1 MQNEVPILNKD
12 KLTTKDLA
20 VIGVFAAVICVL
32 GPLSLP
38 IPISPVPVTFAIL
51 AVYLSAY
58 VLGMKR
64 GTLCVLVYLLIGMAG
79 LPVFSG
85 FSGGLGKLAGPTGGY
100 LAGYILIALSTGW
113 FADRSG
119 GRPVFAFIGM
129 VIGTAVCYALGTL
142 WLALSLGMTFLEALA
157 IGVAPYVLLDVLKML
172 LASALGMKLRESVEK
187 AGRKPLEEK

>member
-1 MQNEVPILNKD
+1 MKNE

-20 VIGVFAAVICVL
+20 IIGVFAAVICVL

-51 AVYLSAY
+51 AVFLASY

-100 LAGYILIALSTGW
+100 LVGYIFIALCTGW
-113 FADRSG
+113 FADRSNG
-119 GRPVFAFIGM
+119 KPVFAFIGM
-129 VIGTAVCYALGTL
+129 VIGTAICYALGTA
-142 WLALSLGMTFLEALA
+142 WLAISLDMTFVQALA
-157 IGVAPYVLLDVLKML
+157 IGVAPYVLLDVLKMA
-172 LASALGMKLRESVEK
+172 LAAALGLKLRQTVVK
-187 AGRKPLEEK
+187 VYRKPIEEN

>member
-1 MQNEVPILNKD
+1 MKNE

-20 VIGVFAAVICVL
+20 IIGVFAAVICVL

-51 AVYLSAY
+51 AVFLASY

-100 LAGYILIALSTGW
+100 LVGYIFIALCTGW
-113 FADRSG
+113 CADRSDG
-119 GRPVFAFIGM
+119 KPVFAFIGM
-129 VIGTAVCYALGTL
+129 VIGTAICYALGTA
-142 WLALSLGMTFLEALA
+142 WLAISLEMTFVQALA
-157 IGVAPYVLLDVLKML
+157 IGVAPYVLLDVLKMV
-172 LASALGMKLRESVEK
+172 LAAALGLKLRQTVVK
-187 AGRKPLEEK
+187 VYRKPIEEK